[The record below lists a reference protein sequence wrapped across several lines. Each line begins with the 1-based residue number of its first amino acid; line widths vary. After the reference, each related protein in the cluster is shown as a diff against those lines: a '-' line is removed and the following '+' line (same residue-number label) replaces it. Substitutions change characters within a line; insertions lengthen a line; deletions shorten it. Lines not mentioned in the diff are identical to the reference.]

1 MVFYSVATEQLCLN
15 GICNS
20 PSSSYSIVWRA
31 TCWKNKK
38 VKVDHTPERRVTEL
52 ITVLGSQPAGDTS
65 HKHGGWLPFLST
77 KPTVTLQ
84 RAATNFA
91 AW

>member
-1 MVFYSVATEQLCLN
+1 MAFVTAPVAHTVLSGEQHV
-15 GICNS
+15 GKI
-20 PSSSYSIVWRA
+20 
-31 TCWKNKK
+31 K

-52 ITVLGSQPAGDTS
+52 IRVLGSQPAGDTS